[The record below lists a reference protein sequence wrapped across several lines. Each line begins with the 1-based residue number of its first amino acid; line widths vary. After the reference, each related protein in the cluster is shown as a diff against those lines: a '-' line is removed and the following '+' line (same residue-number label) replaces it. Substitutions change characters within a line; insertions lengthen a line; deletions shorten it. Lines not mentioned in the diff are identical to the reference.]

1 MHTIFYSR
9 QVFAQHDWN
18 DMGSDFYGKICIFIT
33 RVLQET
39 RNDLIILTLCFQD
52 NPSDYNY
59 FFDTSRRRTCY
70 IAPERFVESS
80 TKSSEQEQSSIDL
93 TTSEVKKGDLTP
105 AMDIFSAG

>member
-1 MHTIFYSR
+1 MKIPGLFSAYSSTR
-9 QVFAQHDWN
+9 DE
-18 DMGSDFYGKICIFIT
+18 DFNPTALLILMLVTHQDHVICAG
-33 RVLQET
+33 RYVV
-39 RNDLIILTLCFQD
+39 FQD
-52 NPSDYNY
+52 NPADFSY

-80 TKSSEQEQSSIDL
+80 WRNSDPTANQAGTIDL